1 MKSFTDLFIKRPVL
15 AMVVSFVILIAGS
28 KAILPILFPKLA
40 GLGGLTVRQF
50 PRSDIA
56 SISITTVYVGADAE
70 LVRGFIT
77 TPLERAIAAADGIDY
92 IQSQSKQ
99 GQSQITVRLKLN
111 YDANKAL
118 SDISSKVDAIRR
130 DLPPESEIP
139 VIEIQSA
146 DTQFASCYLSFTSD
160 ILQPNEVTDYL
171 VRLVQ
176 PRLTAIAGVQKAD
189 ILGGRTF
196 AMRIW
201 MKPDRMAALNI
212 SPSQVRDALTKNN
225 FLAAVGN
232 TKGSLLQVNLTANT
246 DLHTADQFKQLVV
259 RQDKNTLVRL
269 GDIADVVLGAE
280 DYNTEVRFSGQKA
293 VFMGIWVLP
302 NANSVD
308 VIKRVRVE
316 MEQIKKELPTGMTGE
331 IAYDATAYIND
342 AIHEVV
348 KTLIDTLL
356 IVMLVIF
363 LFLGSFRSVIVPV
376 VAIPISLIGALFL
389 MQAFGFS
396 LNLLTLLAIVL
407 SVGLVVDDAIV
418 VVENVE
424 RHIAEGQSRMEAAL
438 KGARELIGPII
449 AMTITL
455 AAVYTPI
462 ALQGGLTGALFRE
475 FALTLAGAVFISG
488 VVELVLSPVMSS
500 ALLSHDREDHGLAG
514 QINRQFDRLK
524 NFYGRVLDWTLARRP
539 MVYA

>member
-15 AMVVSFVILIAGS
+15 AIVVSLVILIAGLQAM
-28 KAILPILFPKLA
+28 KTIN
-40 GLGGLTVRQF
+40 VRQY

-56 SISITTVYVGADAE
+56 AITVTTIYVGADAE

-92 IQSQSKQ
+92 IQSQSQQ
-99 GQSQITVRLKLN
+99 GVSTITARLKLN

-118 SDISSKVDAIRR
+118 SDISSKVDSVRNF
-130 DLPPESEIP
+130 LPPESQIP
-139 VIEIQSA
+139 VITIIPADSQIASA
-146 DTQFASCYLSFTSD
+146 YLSFTSN

-176 PRLTAIAGVQKAD
+176 PRLTSISGVQRAD

-201 MKPDRMAALNI
+201 MKPERMAALNI
-212 SPSQVRDALTKNN
+212 SPTNVRDALTKNN

-259 RQDKNTLVRL
+259 KQDKGTLVRL
-269 GDIADVVLGAE
+269 GDIADVVLGSE

-302 NANSVD
+302 NANSID

-316 MEQIKKELPTGMTGE
+316 LDQIKKELPTGMQAE
-331 IAYDATAYIND
+331 MAYDATAYIND

-348 KTLIDTLL
+348 KTLIDHIAHRDGRHLFVPWLL
-356 IVMLVIF
+356 P
-363 LFLGSFRSVIVPV
+363 FRSR
-376 VAIPISLIGALFL
+376 AGRGDSDFAHRRALF
-389 MQAFGFS
+389 
-396 LNLLTLLAIVL
+396 
-407 SVGLVVDDAIV
+407 D
-418 VVENVE
+418 
-424 RHIAEGQSRMEAAL
+424 
-438 KGARELIGPII
+438 
-449 AMTITL
+449 
-455 AAVYTPI
+455 AAVRFYLKPADTARDR
-462 ALQGGLTGALFRE
+462 AL
-475 FALTLAGAVFISG
+475 
-488 VVELVLSPVMSS
+488 
-500 ALLSHDREDHGLAG
+500 
-514 QINRQFDRLK
+514 
-524 NFYGRVLDWTLARRP
+524 GRIGCR
-539 MVYA
+539 